1 MLRAE
6 VDATPVSLDNSAAG
20 QDVLQ
25 EAPVG
30 GLAGV
35 LEQLR
40 QKGGHLRTEDD
51 QDGRHHVEFCIKEY
65 FDSKL
70 ESVSCLKYW
79 EKQDLEFGSHRVKG
93 ALCRLARYFNKSF
106 CRDKL

>member
-6 VDATPVSLDNSAAG
+6 VDATPVSHDNSAVE
-20 QDVLQ
+20 QDVVQ

-40 QKGGHLRTEDD
+40 QRGGHLRTEDE
-51 QDGRHHVEFCIKEY
+51 QDVRHQVDFCIKEY
-65 FDSKL
+65 LDSKL

-79 EKQDLEFGSHRVKG
+79 EKQDLEFGSHKVKG
-93 ALCRLARYFNKSF
+93 ALCRLARYFFKYF
-106 CRDKL
+106 L